1 MADDFDKFMESEEY
15 QKHLDDLGQRQE
27 NTKRYNE
34 LRGKWFIPHMT
45 EVENLDH
52 LRELIIGHMQYLKPD
67 MTPEETRAYTD
78 QINATQ
84 DDFTIL
90 QTFDALQSEI
100 ENKPRKKYVPT
111 LEAAHGGIASI
122 NRLTRPLGY

>member
-1 MADDFDKFMESEEY
+1 MTDDFDKFMESEEY
-15 QKHLDDLGQRQE
+15 QEQLDNILPPRQDDLYSQ
-27 NTKRYNE
+27 

-67 MTPEETRAYTD
+67 MAPEEIKSYTD
-78 QINATQ
+78 QINSTQ

-122 NRLTRPLGY
+122 NRLTRPLGI